1 MRKKVVYIEPVD
13 YFSEETRK
21 KYKLGEFAE
30 ENVEAEIAV
39 TVEMENCTLKAEG
52 IGAVEKLIEVL
63 DKDNKTK

>member
-1 MRKKVVYIEPVD
+1 MKKKVVYIEPVD
-13 YFSEETRK
+13 YFSKEIRK

-39 TVEMENCTLKAEG
+39 TVETKNCTLKAEG
-52 IGAVEKLIEVL
+52 IEAVEKLIEVL

>member
-1 MRKKVVYIEPVD
+1 MKKKVVYIEPVD
-13 YFSEETRK
+13 YFSKETLK

-39 TVEMENCTLKAEG
+39 TVETKNCTLKAEG
-52 IGAVEKLIEVL
+52 IEAVERLIEVL